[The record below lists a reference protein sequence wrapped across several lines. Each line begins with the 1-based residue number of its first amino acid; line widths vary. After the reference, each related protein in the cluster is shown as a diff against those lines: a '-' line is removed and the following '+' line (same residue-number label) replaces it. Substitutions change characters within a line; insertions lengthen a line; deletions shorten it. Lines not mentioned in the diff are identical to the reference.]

1 MQATK
6 FEFEHRFWIIAAIF
20 GIGFALSA
28 FDISAIVALR
38 HLIAPGIKPGNPGAA
53 MFAHGVIGLGTLLTA
68 GAAMLRTWGS
78 AYLRTE
84 VVHDTNQHAEAL
96 VADGPFRFTRNP
108 LYFANLPMAAGIGL
122 LASRA
127 GWFFMV
133 AGNWFF
139 VYRLIFREEAAL
151 RQTQGES
158 YLAYCRAVP
167 RFWPALAPRVPG
179 SGRRPAWG
187 QAFVGEMFTWLFA
200 IAELVIAISLN
211 AAAGLAVF
219 AVGFVAHFASVPL
232 LRKFSRGS

>member
-20 GIGFALSA
+20 AIGFALSA
-28 FDISAIVALR
+28 VDISAIAALQ
-38 HLIAPGIKPGNPGAA
+38 HLIAPAIKPGSPSAA
-53 MFAHGVIGLGTLLTA
+53 MFAHGVVGFGTLLLA
-68 GAAMLRTWGS
+68 AAAMVRTWGS

-84 VVHDTNQHAEAL
+84 VVHDTNQHTESL

-127 GWFFMV
+127 GWFFML
-133 AGNWFF
+133 AGNWLF

-151 RQTQGES
+151 RRTQGES

-167 RFWPALAPRVPG
+167 RFWPALTPRVPA
-179 SGRRPAWG
+179 SGRRPGWG

-200 IAELVIAISLN
+200 IAELVIAITLN
-211 AAAGLAVF
+211 ATAGLVVF
-219 AVGFVAHFASVPL
+219 GIGFAAHFASVPL
-232 LRKFSRGS
+232 LRWFSRSR